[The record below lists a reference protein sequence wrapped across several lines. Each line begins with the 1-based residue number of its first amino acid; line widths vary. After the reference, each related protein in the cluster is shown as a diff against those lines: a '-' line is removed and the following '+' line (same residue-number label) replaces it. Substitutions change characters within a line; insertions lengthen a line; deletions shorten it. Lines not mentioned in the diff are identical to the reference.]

1 MDLQTSSEYIFKR
14 GNLFSLLL
22 SLATCLLGVRL
33 IFLFVFLF
41 FLFLL
46 SILLL
51 SGLRVINFV

>member
-1 MDLQTSSEYIFKR
+1 
-14 GNLFSLLL
+14 
-22 SLATCLLGVRL
+22 LATCLLGVRL